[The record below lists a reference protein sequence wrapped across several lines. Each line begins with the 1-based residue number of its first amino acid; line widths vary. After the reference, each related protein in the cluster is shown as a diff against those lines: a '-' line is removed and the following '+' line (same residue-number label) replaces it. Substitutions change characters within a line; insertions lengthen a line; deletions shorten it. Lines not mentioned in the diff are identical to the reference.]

1 MGSFSSPPPNRP
13 ACASGTDTARV
24 HASAADTASFGTVF
38 SRSQQEHTTALRL
51 RGRAEERPR
60 LTTDTLEVNQT
71 AWIPAISTRPK
82 AQRRHAGHTLC
93 DLSRTLPTE
102 SQETRGKIRQIGTR
116 PSFRTRTLGPDCSVK
131 KMSLASLALGG
142 FTMGATDGGV
152 AKMDVSL
159 DDIIKQV

>member
-1 MGSFSSPPPNRP
+1 MIYP
-13 ACASGTDTARV
+13 A
-24 HASAADTASFGTVF
+24 
-38 SRSQQEHTTALRL
+38 RS
-51 RGRAEERPR
+51 
-60 LTTDTLEVNQT
+60 
-71 AWIPAISTRPK
+71 
-82 AQRRHAGHTLC
+82 
-93 DLSRTLPTE
+93 LPTE

-116 PSFRTRTLGPDCSVK
+116 PSLRTRTLGPDCSVK